1 VIEGRQED
9 AEEFLTFLLN
19 GLNDEMIS
27 VLKLLNG
34 NDGPNSNDTDSK
46 NAADTSHDST
56 LDDDD
61 DFTWQEVGPKNKS
74 CATRRGA
81 GFKTPLADIFQGQI
95 RSSVTRSVGDT
106 TATLQTF
113 FTLQLDIQSDAIKNV
128 SDALAHNFTIETLDG
143 YVCSKT
149 KQVRRG
155 FFSLRCVCFLRLNSN
170 YLRHQHK

>member
-1 VIEGRQED
+1 MIEGRQED

-27 VLKLLNG
+27 VLKLLSSGEDDDKNG
-34 NDGPNSNDTDSK
+34 SAVNNNSSSDGFCE
-46 NAADTSHDST
+46 
-56 LDDDD
+56 DDD

-95 RSSVTRSVGDT
+95 RSCVTRSVGDA

-128 SDALAHNFTIETLDG
+128 GDALAHNFTVEALDG

-149 KQVRRG
+149 KQVR
-155 FFSLRCVCFLRLNSN
+155 LPLSN
-170 YLRHQHK
+170 FYPCS

>member
-1 VIEGRQED
+1 MIEGRQED

-27 VLKLLNG
+27 VLKLLSSNEDEDKNG
-34 NDGPNSNDTDSK
+34 SAVNNSSDGICN
-46 NAADTSHDST
+46 
-56 LDDDD
+56 DDD

-95 RSSVTRSVGDT
+95 RSCVTRSVGDA

-113 FTLQLDIQSDAIKNV
+113 FTLQLDIQSDGIKNV
-128 SDALAHNFTIETLDG
+128 TDALAHNFTVEALDG

-149 KQVRRG
+149 KQVG
-155 FFSLRCVCFLRLNSN
+155 LFFL
-170 YLRHQHK
+170 